1 MRKLSQ
7 DLEHLQL
14 GLCTAHR
21 RLERRMKWW
30 PKMLASSEAERC
42 WREWLHSKGVDGK
55 EATDKEKEQWLAE
68 IETIL
73 ANIPALAN
81 RQVDDETE
89 LLTRAYYTNI
99 PLQCLRQLLTA
110 LVVRHRLRDTANV
123 PQNPVAAL
131 TYDLE
136 SAENYSD
143 ESASD
148 LIACIISTAN
158 GLDTTGVKDLIVVL
172 DKFNYQHDNKY
183 KGELDQ
189 LHEIL
194 KQKSQTN
201 VHIEKVNDIHGNQE
215 VKIGK

>member
-1 MRKLSQ
+1 M
-7 DLEHLQL
+7 
-14 GLCTAHR
+14 
-21 RLERRMKWW
+21 
-30 PKMLASSEAERC
+30 
-42 WREWLHSKGVDGK
+42 
-55 EATDKEKEQWLAE
+55 
-68 IETIL
+68 
-73 ANIPALAN
+73 
-81 RQVDDETE
+81 
-89 LLTRAYYTNI
+89 
-99 PLQCLRQLLTA
+99 
-110 LVVRHRLRDTANV
+110 VRHRLRDTANV